1 MTMELGCKGRA
12 ETIVTSE
19 KTAKTAGSGAL
30 DVFATP
36 FMAAL
41 REGVDFIDT
50 LKTASIVLAVLS
62 WVEFQWLS
70 LFWHRVK
77 NFSLSMMA
85 RWWSQVPM
93 TPVSS

>member
-1 MTMELGCKGRA
+1 MTELCEA
-12 ETIVTSE
+12 FCAFEDSE
-19 KTAKTAGSGAL
+19 KKN
-30 DVFATP
+30 
-36 FMAAL
+36 
-41 REGVDFIDT
+41 
-50 LKTASIVLAVLS
+50 KTASIVLAVLS

>member
-1 MTMELGCKGRA
+1 MHQA
-12 ETIVTSE
+12 AIFE
-19 KTAKTAGSGAL
+19 KMLA
-30 DVFATP
+30 F
-36 FMAAL
+36 L

-50 LKTASIVLAVLS
+50 LKTASIVLAVFA